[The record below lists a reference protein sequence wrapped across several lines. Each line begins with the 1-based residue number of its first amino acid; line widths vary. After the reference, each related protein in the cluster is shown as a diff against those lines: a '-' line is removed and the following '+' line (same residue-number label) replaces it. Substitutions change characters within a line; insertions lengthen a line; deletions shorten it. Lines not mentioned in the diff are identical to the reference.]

1 MITLSEPSV
10 NSLIKSIDKAIERH
24 KTKNREDP
32 FVCHDKVKLFY
43 NWHNVA
49 ERTQIVY
56 DSAFRNYKKKNI
68 YERIYK

>member
-10 NSLIKSIDKAIERH
+10 NSLIKSLDKAIKRH
-24 KTKNREDP
+24 KTNNRVDP
-32 FVCHDKVKLFY
+32 FVCHEQVKNFY

-56 DSAFRNYKKKNI
+56 DNTFKNYTKLNI